1 MDKTSEK
8 TQGDF
13 SQDQREGSMSRLS
26 GTSVVLSAT
35 LAITGTVSVAFPGVG
50 SVTDRIAAIHEAVE
64 RGAIQLESITPSREA
79 ILNGR
84 NQGWEKVEK
93 PKPGN

>member
-13 SQDQREGSMSRLS
+13 SQDQREGSTPRLS

-35 LAITGTVSVAFPGVG
+35 LAITSTVSVGLTGVG
-50 SVTDRIAAIHEAVE
+50 GVTERIAAIHEAIE
-64 RGAIQLESITPSREA
+64 RGTLQLESLTPSRET

-84 NQGWEKVEK
+84 NEGWDKVEK